1 MLVLL
6 GAVILQLV
14 VHICIIRYV
23 WNNVIIQLFEDS
35 SLKKIDYVT
44 AAFLLLL
51 FRVLFT
57 NYVYIPCNI
66 PTPCEE
72 SCNDA
77 CMGL

>member
-6 GAVILQLV
+6 AAVILQLV

-23 WNNVIIQLFEDS
+23 WNNVIIPLFEDS

-72 SCNDA
+72 ACNDA
-77 CMGL
+77 CTGL